1 MTKPKIKL
9 GIGEEESVHV
19 VIKEGSIVNQY
30 SFEGIVSCVGI
41 FNFEVFFLDLY
52 TWNISL
58 SIRYIFSLETI
69 CSDAV
74 LQILMVRLLH
84 HRLVII

>member
-1 MTKPKIKL
+1 MTKPKIRL

-30 SFEGIVSCVGI
+30 SFEGLVSCVGI

-52 TWNISL
+52 TCWNISL

-69 CSDAV
+69 CRGAV
-74 LQILMVRLLH
+74 L
-84 HRLVII
+84 